1 MRDRPDYERESWLV
15 VITSSRGGE
24 FTLPDDQN
32 DNTVF
37 SNPDVNTFTIFHTN
51 RYRTRFIGK
60 PYLGNRYQGD
70 FLRLNGQRKAQV
82 VAGDN
87 SVYNLGSGEFTIEL
101 KVKKNIGPNNNYKFY
116 YPAILGKRP
125 EWSSGWPSNGWVV
138 FLEDDYWMFN
148 ARGTSGGEQVR
159 GDRLSDATWNSI
171 AVVGVIRDA
180 KRYVRTFTNGNFNT
194 ERDITGWGSIENSA
208 LMTLGYIAGNGHR
221 EPDAYVSDVRIW
233 KAALPDSVINRFA
246 CETYIDPGHP
256 YYDYLAGYWPVQGD
270 TGDGLILDEGP
281 LGSHMQFSG
290 GDASWDRLS
299 EYMCAPTVDDLGAL
313 VPRNVDVPAQII
325 SWLRISRQDNWQL
338 DGRVWLD
345 Q

>member
-1 MRDRPDYERESWLV
+1 
-15 VITSSRGGE
+15 
-24 FTLPDDQN
+24 
-32 DNTVF
+32 
-37 SNPDVNTFTIFHTN
+37 
-51 RYRTRFIGK
+51 
-60 PYLGNRYQGD
+60 
-70 FLRLNGQRKAQV
+70 NGQRKAQV

-208 LMTLGYIAGNGHR
+208 L
-221 EPDAYVSDVRIW
+221 
-233 KAALPDSVINRFA
+233 
-246 CETYIDPGHP
+246 
-256 YYDYLAGYWPVQGD
+256 
-270 TGDGLILDEGP
+270 
-281 LGSHMQFSG
+281 
-290 GDASWDRLS
+290 
-299 EYMCAPTVDDLGAL
+299 
-313 VPRNVDVPAQII
+313 
-325 SWLRISRQDNWQL
+325 
-338 DGRVWLD
+338 
-345 Q
+345 